1 LPFQPIDAGRNFH
14 VANKPTATHNPDMSG
29 NLLGLIVQV
38 ETLKRLNIAGA
49 DEMQKEIAT
58 DCAGHTAFN

>member
-1 LPFQPIDAGRNFH
+1 
-14 VANKPTATHNPDMSG
+14 MSG

-49 DEMQKEIAT
+49 DEMQKKIAT
-58 DCAGHTAFN
+58 DCAGDTAFN